1 MINYSFTLK
10 LNLENAWKLLHR
22 LGLCSSI
29 NVSNE
34 AFNKEKQNNKF
45 LHLGAQTDGRWKY
58 FGVREIQN
66 PSSRARRGFPKI
78 FFENI
83 WKKHA
88 GNTPCPRDTKPAFL
102 SEKRFSPNSVHQKKR
117 PGFAIFLTN
126 IYVAIGQNQ
135 YFCCTMLRLLKSI
148 IEINFTIIW

>member
-10 LNLENAWKLLHR
+10 LNLDNAWKLLHR
-22 LGLCSSI
+22 LGLCSRI
-29 NVSNE
+29 KVSNE

-83 WKKHA
+83 WKNMLEILHVQEIQSPPSWA
-88 GNTPCPRDTKPAFL
+88 RSDFL
-102 SEKRFSPNSVHQKKR
+102 L
-117 PGFAIFLTN
+117 ILLTN
-126 IYVAIGQNQ
+126 KKGLALQSSLQ
-135 YFCCTMLRLLKSI
+135 TFM
-148 IEINFTIIW
+148 

>member
-10 LNLENAWKLLHR
+10 LHLENAWKLLHC

-29 NVSNE
+29 KVSNE
-34 AFNKEKQNNKF
+34 AFNKEKQNKIPPPRCADRWTLEILRCPRNTKPVF
-45 LHLGAQTDGRWKY
+45 SSQKRFSKNIFWKY
-58 FGVREIQN
+58 L
-66 PSSRARRGFPKI
+66 
-78 FFENI
+78 
-83 WKKHA
+83 KKHA
-88 GNTPCPRDTKPAFL
+88 GNTQCPRDTKPAFL
-102 SEKRFSPNSVHQKKR
+102 SEKWFSPNSAHQKKR
-117 PGFAIFLTN
+117 PGVAIFLAN